1 MPRNNQAASRDKNL
15 PPQDRE
21 LLEDL
26 VRALVERSEDVQ
38 VKEQV
43 DQQTGT
49 SHFVIYADRQDRG
62 KVIGKNG
69 RTIDAIRTIFMSI
82 ASLEARKVFIE
93 VYEPRRQNNHFT
105 R

>member
-1 MPRNNQAASRDKNL
+1 MRRNTQQVSRDEAL
-15 PPQDRE
+15 PPPDRD

-26 VRALVERSEDVQ
+26 VRALVEQSGEVK
-38 VKEQV
+38 VKETV
-43 DQQTGT
+43 DTQTGT
-49 SHFVIYADRQDRG
+49 SHFVIYADRKDRG
-62 KVIGKNG
+62 KVIGKSG

-93 VYEPRRQNNHFT
+93 VYEPRRSDNNHH

>member
-1 MPRNNQAASRDKNL
+1 MGRNNHPVSKEERL
-15 PPQDRE
+15 PPHDRD

-26 VRALVERSEDVQ
+26 VRALVETPQEVQ

-43 DQQTGT
+43 DSATGT
-49 SHFVIYADRQDRG
+49 SHFVIHANRRDRG
-62 KVIGKNG
+62 KVIGRGGK
-69 RTIDAIRTIFMSI
+69 TIDAIRLIFMSI

-93 VYEPRRQNNHFT
+93 VYEPRRESNSY